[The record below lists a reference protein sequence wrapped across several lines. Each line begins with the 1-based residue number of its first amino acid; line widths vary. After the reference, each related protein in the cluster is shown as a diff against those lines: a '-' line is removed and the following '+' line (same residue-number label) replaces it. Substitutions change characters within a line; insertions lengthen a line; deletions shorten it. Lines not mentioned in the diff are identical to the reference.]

1 MPTFRL
7 LAGDVSE
14 ILPTLEAESF
24 DAVLCDPPY
33 GLKFMGKAWDHGV
46 PGEPVWREVLRVV
59 KPGAHLIAFG
69 GTRTFHRLA
78 VGIEDAGFEIRDSPA
93 VALRVRG
100 SRSRIDISKALDK
113 AAGAERRCSSRALAN
128 GNVGDPSART
138 TCATEPRRLPTTTTR
153 RIVARLRHRP
163 QTRVGARH
171 PRHEANRRDVC

>member
-59 KPGAHLIAFG
+59 KPGAHLVAFG

-78 VGIEDAGFEIRDSPA
+78 VGIEDAGFEIRDCLLWLYGQGFPKS
-93 VALRVRG
+93 L
-100 SRSRIDISKALDK
+100 DISKAIDK
-113 AAGAERRCSSRALAN
+113 AAGAERRAVNVPGPRSGSGRRRA
-128 GNVGDPSART
+128 ART
-138 TCATEPRRLPTTTTR
+138 CSAT
-153 RIVARLRHRP
+153 V
-163 QTRVGARH
+163 
-171 PRHEANRRDVC
+171 